1 MILLIIF
8 DGNDIIW
15 DFWMNHNE
23 AHLAFISGREEFW
36 DGKKNREI
44 ERVLEDMASRRSRRR
59 WASQALSIHPP
70 THPIRAAAAA
80 SVWLTIYPRR
90 PIPPP
95 PQSSSPSS
103 SWAPRAPGLEGGGPY
118 GPPRTGSTA
127 PPLHRFFLLLSSPLL
142 SSRRRGLAPPA
153 SPPPPSNSKPV
164 APATAGAR
172 RRRHLADA
180 LHLRVTS
187 ATRAAGGCGTGGQC
201 ACGHRLRLLP
211 LPAPASRSPRTTCQ
225 GLVREVFFLKK
236 KFGNKVGG
244 VIPGCVW
251 CFSLAF
257 YPRVLRW

>member
-1 MILLIIF
+1 
-8 DGNDIIW
+8 
-15 DFWMNHNE
+15 
-23 AHLAFISGREEFW
+23 
-36 DGKKNREI
+36 
-44 ERVLEDMASRRSRRR
+44 MASRRSRRR

-95 PQSSSPSS
+95 PIIISFLFVGPTRARVGGRRPIRSTEREPGPRRRRAIASSS
-103 SWAPRAPGLEGGGPY
+103 
-118 GPPRTGSTA
+118 
-127 PPLHRFFLLLSSPLL
+127 SSPLL

-225 GLVREVFFLKK
+225 GLVREVFFFKK

-244 VIPGCVW
+244 VIPGCV
-251 CFSLAF
+251 
-257 YPRVLRW
+257 

>member
-1 MILLIIF
+1 M
-8 DGNDIIW
+8 
-15 DFWMNHNE
+15 
-23 AHLAFISGREEFW
+23 
-36 DGKKNREI
+36 
-44 ERVLEDMASRRSRRR
+44 MASRRSCLLA
-59 WASQALSIHPP
+59 ASPQVGQPGPIHPSIHLP
-70 THPIRAAAAA
+70 TTQSRGRGGFCLAHDISTEAH
-80 SVWLTIYPRR
+80 T
-90 PIPPP
+90 P

-103 SWAPRAPGLEGGGPY
+103 SWAPRAPALEGGGPY

-225 GLVREVFFLKK
+225 GLVREVFFFFKK
-236 KFGNKVGG
+236 KLEIKWEEWYPAAFDASRLHSIHVSYDG
-244 VIPGCVW
+244 
-251 CFSLAF
+251 SLAI
-257 YPRVLRW
+257 VNLSIC